1 MERREQMEDK
11 KEIIFW
17 LKQALRATRA
27 GADIAKMKLMDDG
40 DTVQITFNSGC
51 TKDINIACD
60 SGIAIIKDV
69 ASSLM

>member
-1 MERREQMEDK
+1 MEDK
-11 KEIIFW
+11 RELMFW
-17 LKQALRATRA
+17 LKQALRRTRA
-27 GADIAKMKLMDDG
+27 GAGIVKMELVDGG
-40 DTVQITFNSGC
+40 DTVQVTFNSGC